1 MAQAHFKKLEAGI
14 IFDQS
19 KNFYPAQYWGLK
31 NSELSFKDDYN
42 HTFGFVQSGEVEIK
56 TPTHSTFK
64 VSQGMYFSIPGPFDI
79 HGKAEACLFKK
90 FGHRGLFSIGGP
102 LEAHGRLCY
111 IDNCTTTVLSPA
123 ARLGDPC
130 LNLLVFPPNVKQTLH
145 IHPSLR
151 YGIIVAGKGTCFN
164 PQAGE
169 LQLKP
174 GMVFC
179 LEETYPHCFNSDKEG
194 LVIVAFHPDSD
205 MGPTD
210 QQNPMLNRTYTRF

>member
-1 MAQAHFKKLEAGI
+1 MAKAYFKTIETGVL
-14 IFDQS
+14 FDQS
-19 KNFYPAQYWGLK
+19 NNFYPSQYLGLK
-31 NSELSFKDDYN
+31 NGEMSFKEEYN
-42 HTFGFVQSGEVEIK
+42 HTFGFVQSGEAEIK
-56 TPTHSTFK
+56 LPKGNIFK
-64 VSQGMYFSIPGPFDI
+64 LTAGMYFSVPGAFDI
-79 HGKAEACLFKK
+79 LGKGETCLFKK

-102 LEAHGRLCY
+102 LEDNGRLCY
-111 IDNCTTTVLSPA
+111 IDNCTTTVLAPA

-130 LNLLVFPPNVKQTLH
+130 LNLLVFPGNVKQTLH

-151 YGIIVAGKGTCFN
+151 YGIVVAGKGRCFN
-164 PQAGE
+164 PETGE
-169 LQLKP
+169 LPLQP

-194 LVIVAFHPDSD
+194 LKIVAFHPDSD